1 MIREDEIINDVVYN
15 LKRLTNLEN
24 IDFKVPKQCKK
35 RYDYDLTINGVT
47 FACDVKIQV
56 NKANYN
62 LVVQHIRNLKE
73 QTEKPLILAA
83 YHFSP
88 EIFDSLPVEGISV
101 VESSGNCNIVADP
114 LFIRISGQKVTQP
127 KESKGKAF
135 NEAGLKVIFYL
146 LLDETNIN
154 KPYRTIHEE
163 TGLSLGT
170 IKNVIEELG
179 RGQFVLTTDN
189 GRFLKNQKELLNVWQ
204 IHYNQSLKP
213 KLLLKEMEFVD
224 DDYRRSWEKIVLP
237 DGMCWGGEG
246 GAFLVN
252 HYLVPELFEIYTET
266 PSVKLMLTKKVKFQ
280 ENGRIRLYQKFW
292 KGNIDNKTAPTILI
306 YADLMGSGNSR
317 CIEAAQRLIEN
328 GI

>member
-1 MIREDEIINDVVYN
+1 MFREEEIINDVVYN
-15 LKRLTNLEN
+15 LKRLMNLEN
-24 IDFKVPKQCKK
+24 ISFKAVL
-35 RYDYDLTINGVT
+35 RRHYDYDLTINGVT
-47 FACDVKIQV
+47 FACEVKPQV

-62 LVVQHIRNLKE
+62 LVVQQMRKLKE
-73 QTEKPLILAA
+73 QTDKPLMLAA
-83 YHFSP
+83 NHFSP
-88 EIFDSLPVEGISV
+88 ESFESLPKEGISV
-101 VESSGNCNIVADP
+101 VESSGNCNIVAAP
-114 LFIRISGQKVTQP
+114 MFIRISGQKATQP
-127 KESKGKAF
+127 REVKGKAF
-135 NEAGLKVIFYL
+135 NEAGLKLIFYL

-179 RGQFVLTTDN
+179 RGQFVLTTDK
-189 GRFLKNQKELLNVWQ
+189 GRFMKNRKELLDVWQ
-204 IHYNQSLKP
+204 THYNQSLKP

-224 DDYRRSWEKIVLP
+224 ADSRRDWEQIVLP

-246 GAFLVN
+246 GAFLIDR
-252 HYLVPELFEIYTET
+252 YLVPEQFDIYTET
-266 PSVKLMLTKKVKFQ
+266 PSVKLMMTKKVNFLEK
-280 ENGRIRLYQKFW
+280 GRIRLYQKFW
-292 KGNIDNKTAPTILI
+292 KGNIDEKTAPKILI

>member
-1 MIREDEIINDVVYN
+1 MVREEEIINDVVYN
-15 LKRLTNLEN
+15 LKRLTNLES
-24 IDFKVPKQCKK
+24 ISFKAVKQQH
-35 RYDYDLTINGVT
+35 YDYDLDINGVI
-47 FACDVKIQV
+47 FACDVRTQV

-62 LVVQHIRNLKE
+62 LVVQQMRSLKA
-73 QTEKPLILAA
+73 QTDKPLMLAA
-83 YHFSP
+83 NHFSP
-88 EIFDSLPVEGISV
+88 ELFDSLPEEGISV
-101 VESSGNCNIVADP
+101 VESNGNCNIVAAP
-114 LFIRISGQKVTQP
+114 MFIRISGQKATQT
-127 KESKGKAF
+127 KETKGKAF
-135 NEAGLKVIFYL
+135 NEAGLKVIFYM

-179 RGQFVLTTDN
+179 MGRFVLTTEK
-189 GRFLKNQKELLNVWQ
+189 GRFLKNRKELLDVWQ
-204 IHYNQSLKP
+204 THYNQSLKP

-224 DDYRRSWEKIVLP
+224 ADCRRDWEKIVLP

-246 GAFLVN
+246 GAFLIDR
-252 HYLVPELFEIYTET
+252 YLVPELFDIYTET
-266 PSVKLMLTKKVKFQ
+266 PSVKLMMTKKVKFQ
-280 ENGRIRLYQKFW
+280 EKGRIRLYQKFW
-292 KGNIDNKTAPTILI
+292 KGIIDEKTAPKILI